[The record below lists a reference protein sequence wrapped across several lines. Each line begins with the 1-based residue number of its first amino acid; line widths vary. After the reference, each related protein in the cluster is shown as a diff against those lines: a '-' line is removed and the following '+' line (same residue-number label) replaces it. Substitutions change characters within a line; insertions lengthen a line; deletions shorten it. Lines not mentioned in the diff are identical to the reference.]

1 MQKRKVGLVALT
13 LMLMSIPLIS
23 NAVKL
28 NDLLVYL
35 PMDEGKGNTV
45 EDASDNDF
53 DADIVGGAKWVAGQ
67 FGEGLELAVADEVQI
82 EDDPAID
89 GGDEFTIAMWVF
101 QEGEQSTGLIQKGTN
116 WPDISYLI
124 QPWNDG
130 QIYFGVNVTASRA
143 ITKPGD
149 HSLGKWYHLAGT
161 FDGKDL
167 KLFINGTLKAEAT
180 APVKTAPDTD
190 APLQLGNR
198 FEGKIDEFVMYS
210 RALSEDEIKL
220 LFENDFLAVAPL
232 DKLAKTWGTIK
243 SRSQY

>member
-1 MQKRKVGLVALT
+1 MQKRKVSLVALT

-28 NDLLVYL
+28 DDLLVYL
-35 PMDEGKGNTV
+35 PMDEGKGNRV

-53 DADIVGGAKWVAGQ
+53 DGDIVGGAKWVAGQ
-67 FGEGLELAVADEVQI
+67 FGEGLELIAADEVQI
-82 EDDPAID
+82 DDDPAID

-101 QEGEQSTGLIQKGTN
+101 QEGEQNTGLIQKGTN

-124 QPWNDG
+124 QPWSDG

-143 ITKPGD
+143 ITKPGT
-149 HSLGKWYHLAGT
+149 HPLGKWYHLAGT

-167 KLFINGTLKAEAT
+167 KIFINGALKAEAA
-180 APVKTAPDTD
+180 APVKTAPDTGT
-190 APLQLGNR
+190 PLQLGNR

-210 RALSEDEIKL
+210 RALPEDEIKL
-220 LFENDFLAVAPL
+220 LFDNDFLAVNAL
-232 DKLAKTWGTIK
+232 DKLATTWGTIK

>member
-1 MQKRKVGLVALT
+1 MQKVSLVALT

-28 NDLLVYL
+28 DGLLVYL
-35 PMDEGKGNTV
+35 PMDEGKGNRV

-53 DADIVGGAKWVAGQ
+53 DGDIVGGAKWVAGQ
-67 FGEGLELAVADEVQI
+67 FGEGLELIAADEVQI

-101 QEGEQSTGLIQKGTN
+101 QEGEQNTGLIQKGTN

-124 QPWNDG
+124 QPWSDG

-143 ITKPGD
+143 ITKPGT
-149 HSLGKWYHLAGT
+149 HPLGKWYHLAGT

-167 KLFINGTLKAEAT
+167 KIFINGALKAEAA
-180 APVKTAPDTD
+180 APVKTAPDTGT
-190 APLQLGNR
+190 PLQLGNR

-210 RALSEDEIKL
+210 RALPEDEIKL
-220 LFENDFLAVAPL
+220 LFDNDFLAVDAL
-232 DKLAKTWGTIK
+232 DKLATTWGTIK